1 MIQYIRT
8 ALRVYLDNGDSFNTN
23 FNILND
29 MLKDRTV
36 QDVVDRY
43 YVNKHYTTGNQ
54 MLHRITSVDVLAIS
68 DVNEIV

>member
-1 MIQYIRT
+1 
-8 ALRVYLDNGDSFNTN
+8 
-23 FNILND
+23 

-54 MLHRITSVDVLAIS
+54 MLHRITSVDVLAVS
-68 DVNEIV
+68 DINEVV